1 MELMEPVDELKSEV
15 STDVHGTAEGP
26 RLGRQRVI
34 NRVRVFAIAMY
45 SI

>member
-1 MELMEPVDELKSEV
+1 MEPVDELKFEV

-34 NRVRVFAIAMY
+34 NKVRVFAIVMY